1 MKKEIKIDQKAVLLD
16 FLRRVADNEN
26 GVKGYLEKAGI
37 ESGQNVTIGNLQQL
51 RSVNP
56 DGFKDMISFL
66 YPESKHASAMGDFM
80 LSDITA
86 LLGTVLTGST
96 GILSMLNINGNT
108 SAQAAAQAAAAMAE
122 VERSNAEKKQMR
134 KTIIIVCVG
143 FIILAVAGIFI
154 FRSRR

>member
-16 FLRRVADNEN
+16 FLRRVAENEN

-37 ESGQNVTIGNLQQL
+37 ESGQNATIGNLQQL
-51 RSVNP
+51 LSVNP

-66 YPESKHASAMGDFM
+66 YPELKHASAMGDWQA
-80 LSDITA
+80 SDVNTTISA
-86 LLGTVLTGST
+86 LLTGAT

-108 SAQAAAQAAAAMAE
+108 TALATAQAASSAAE
-122 VERSNAEKKQMR
+122 IERSNAEKSQMR

-143 FIILAVAGIFI
+143 FVILAVAGVFI
-154 FRSRR
+154 FRNRH